1 MVILFLIA
9 LLFAWPTGGLSLLA
23 YFVLLGLKSYLKAK
37 ARMNYANTK
46 RAERSLKDGKQT
58 LPSWMSDKEE
68 IAIFV
73 ETIQK
78 YAQHKGVPIVFLQ
91 AILANNDT
99 LMNLINF
106 AGAME
111 LEGSSFLEQQAAVSE
126 KLILLW
132 SEAPQ
137 SVKLDCLKV

>member
-1 MVILFLIA
+1 
-9 LLFAWPTGGLSLLA
+9 
-23 YFVLLGLKSYLKAK
+23 
-37 ARMNYANTK
+37 MNYANTK
-46 RAERSLKDGKQT
+46 RAERSLKEGKQT
-58 LPSWMSDKEE
+58 LPSWMADKEE

-91 AILANNDT
+91 GILANNDT

-132 SEAPQ
+132 TEAPQ
-137 SVKLDCLKV
+137 SVKLECLKV